1 MRAAVLA
8 IALLAIPAASPKALP
23 ERWPEPGTEA
33 GLPVQFPSRSPF
45 TPAQVADALAIMATA
60 TFFAAAGAV
69 PGRPLSLALCT
80 DGDGYT
86 IRSDPAVRARSTAEL
101 ARVLNRVFGNAA
113 MQPAD

>member
-8 IALLAIPAASPKALP
+8 ITLLAIPAASPKALP

-33 GLPVQFPSRSPF
+33 GLSVQFPSRSPF
-45 TPAQVADALAIMATA
+45 TPAQVADAEANTATA
-60 TFFAAAGAV
+60 TFFAAAGAAS
-69 PGRPLSLALCT
+69 GQPLSLALCT

-101 ARVLNRVFGNAA
+101 ARFLNQVFGNAVT
-113 MQPAD
+113 QPAD